1 MIVTVKISLATICFL
16 GQCYPALVGEDTP
29 VGVYSLNKR
38 VVLSEGYG
46 GDVLQFHSDKDNRIF
61 AIHRPYKN
69 DKIDRQKLLFT
80 LFSNRYIT
88 KGCINVDETVYAKLW
103 EQSHKVQLVIEF

>member
-1 MIVTVKISLATICFL
+1 MIVTVKKSLAVICFL

-29 VGVYSLNKR
+29 TGSFSLNKR
-38 VVLSEGYG
+38 MVLSDGYDG
-46 GDVLQFHSDKDNRIF
+46 NVLQFHSEGSKIF

-103 EQSHKVQLVIEF
+103 EQSHKVTLVIEF